1 MVERAALI
9 AFMWVLPLRAFEPR
23 FVARAN
29 PRTANFAFDPSA
41 PKEANELAVD
51 SRPAKPNRNTRR
63 TQNADGVFYVTEGC
77 IGCGACGWM
86 APEVFGASGF
96 KGFVHTQPDEAE
108 KPGSTRRAVHAM
120 ATCPSGAIR
129 TTEPVPQAKL
139 ILEQFPLPVDS
150 EALPGVYHLGYHQHS
165 ALGATPYLVCFKP
178 PSGSPSSTFNVM
190 VDVPRYTRRLG
201 DAIEQLGGLD
211 LLVFTHANAA
221 VGHEAWK
228 QRFPELE
235 RVMHRM
241 DLKAGSTLGAVE
253 QVLEGNGPWVL
264 ETGENA
270 DDDASSVHPSRLRLI
285 HTPGRSYG
293 SLSVWCN
300 PGVSST
306 DSVGSKG
313 SSHSQACLLSGGH
326 LGVTKNEL
334 DTFPAHNKAGRER
347 QAASVRK
354 LFDHKEV
361 PPWTYLLPG
370 FGSRRCFESEMNM
383 ATELEKAAVR
393 CENDRRRLL

>member
-1 MVERAALI
+1 
-9 AFMWVLPLRAFEPR
+9 
-23 FVARAN
+23 
-29 PRTANFAFDPSA
+29 
-41 PKEANELAVD
+41 
-51 SRPAKPNRNTRR
+51 
-63 TQNADGVFYVTEGC
+63 
-77 IGCGACGWM
+77 M

-108 KPGSTRRAVHAM
+108 QPGSTSRAVHAM

-129 TTEPVPQAKL
+129 TTEPVPQAKAL
-139 ILEQFPLPVDS
+139 LKQFPLPVDS

-165 ALGATPYLVCFKP
+165 ALGATPYLVCFQP
-178 PSGSPSSTFNVM
+178 PSSSSGVSSTFNVM

-211 LLVFTHANAA
+211 LMVFTHATAA

-228 QRFPELE
+228 KRFPDLE

-264 ETGENA
+264 ETGENDDGEA
-270 DDDASSVHPSRLRLI
+270 DDASTVHPSRLRLI

-293 SLSVWCN
+293 SLSVWCS
-300 PGVSST
+300 PGASS
-306 DSVGSKG
+306 SRVGSG
-313 SSHSQACLLSGGH
+313 GFQACLLSGGH

-334 DTFPAHNKAGRER
+334 DTFPAYNKAGRER

-354 LFDHKEV
+354 LFNQKEV
-361 PPWTYLLPG
+361 PPWTFLLPG
-370 FGSRRCFESEMNM
+370 FGSRRCFESEASM
-383 ATELEKAAVR
+383 AAELEKAAVR